1 MKAVVM
7 TVFGGPEVLE
17 HTVLADPEPGPHE
30 VVVRLDHAAV
40 NHLDLDIRNGISGM
54 PIVFPHVLGTEGVG
68 VIEAAGDGVSGWRTG
83 QRVGTFAFRTCG
95 DCPGCRAGRENMCA
109 RVSTLGGQHWGAYA
123 GKIRVRDDQ
132 LVALPDALPF
142 AEAMASY
149 KLATAWEGLV
159 ETAGLIEGESVLV
172 TGAGGGVGSAAVL
185 LAKHLGAR
193 VIAATGSDEK
203 CARLKDLG
211 ADEAFNYNEESLDAA
226 IARLAGEDGLDVVFD
241 VAAGENLIKA
251 LQGLRWGGRAVVVG
265 AHAGERVEVDML
277 DLFRRHVA
285 IHGCGRYTRAILA
298 SVFDLRCNGLPPP
311 PVHATYALAEAAEAQ
326 RVMEGRKFFGRLL
339 LKVG

>member
-1 MKAVVM
+1 M
-7 TVFGGPEVLE
+7 TGFGGPEVLE
-17 HTVLADPEPGPHE
+17 VRDVPDPEPGPHE
-30 VVVRLDHAAV
+30 VVVRLDHAAL
-40 NHLDLDIRNGISGM
+40 NHLDLDIRNGM
-54 PIVFPHVLGTEGVG
+54 AAMDVAFPHVLGTEGVG
-68 VIEAAGDGVSGWRTG
+68 VVEAVGADVKSWELG

-109 RVSTLGGQHWGAYA
+109 RVTTLGGQQWGAYA
-123 GKIRVRDDQ
+123 GRIHVRDDQ
-132 LVALPDALPF
+132 LVALPEMLSF

-159 ETAGLIEGESVLV
+159 ETAGLTDGESVLV

-203 CARLKDLG
+203 CERLKDLG
-211 ADEAFNYNEESLDAA
+211 ADEAFNYNREPLDTA

-241 VAAGENLIKA
+241 VAAGENLITA
-251 LQGLRWGGRAVVVG
+251 LQALRWGGRAVVVG
-265 AHAGERVEVDML
+265 AHAGQRVEVDML

-285 IHGCGRYTRAILA
+285 IHGCGRYTRAILSA
-298 SVFDLRCNGLPPP
+298 VFDLRCAGLPMP
-311 PVHATYALAEAAEAQ
+311 PVHATYALTDAAEAH
-326 RVMEGRKFFGRLL
+326 RVMESRRFFGRLL
-339 LKVG
+339 LRV